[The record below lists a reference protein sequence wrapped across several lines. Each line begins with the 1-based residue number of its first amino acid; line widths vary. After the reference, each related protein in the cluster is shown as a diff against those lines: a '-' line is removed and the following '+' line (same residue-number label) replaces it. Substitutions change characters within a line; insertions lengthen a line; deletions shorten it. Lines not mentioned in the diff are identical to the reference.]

1 MHCSKAGLT
10 RPGFSG
16 AGPRPAAASQAA
28 CAVFVLVALMPLQA
42 ADFSGASAF
51 DFTKKVVE
59 FGPRP
64 PGSPANKKL
73 QAFIESELR
82 HRGCEITVDPFRATT
97 PVGPIAMK
105 SIICKFPGKSGRAIV
120 LTGHFDSKLFPGRHF
135 VGANDSGSSTGILL
149 EFARVLQTRS
159 HADDIYLV
167 WFDGEEA
174 IADWTATDSLYGSRH
189 LAERWEHDGTL
200 ARIKALV
207 NLDMIGDRDLG
218 VLQDTEGSPQ
228 LNQLIWT
235 IAKDLGYGKYF
246 LNTGGAV
253 EDDHAPFL
261 RRGVNA
267 VDLIDF
273 DFGPQNSY
281 WHTDQDTM
289 DKVSAHSLQ
298 VIGDV
303 IMELIRRLST

>member
-1 MHCSKAGLT
+1 
-10 RPGFSG
+10 
-16 AGPRPAAASQAA
+16 
-28 CAVFVLVALMPLQA
+28 
-42 ADFSGASAF
+42 
-51 DFTKKVVE
+51 VVE

-73 QAFIESELR
+73 QAFIEAELR
-82 HRGCEITVDPFRATT
+82 RRNCEVTEDPFRATT
-97 PVGPIAMK
+97 PVGPIPMK
-105 SIICKFPGKSGRAIV
+105 NIICKFPGRSGRAIV
-120 LTGHFDSKLFPGRHF
+120 LTGHYDSKLFPGRHF

-149 EFARVLQTRS
+149 EFARVLAARS

-174 IADWTATDSLYGSRH
+174 IAEWTATDSLYGSRH
-189 LAERWEHDGTL
+189 LAERWERDGTL
-200 ARIKALV
+200 ARIKAFV

-218 VLQDTEGSPQ
+218 VLHNTEGSPQ

-253 EDDHAPFL
+253 EDDHVPFL
-261 RRGVNA
+261 RRGANA

-281 WHTDQDTM
+281 WHTDQDTI

-303 IMELIRRLST
+303 MMELIRRLST